1 MKHSDYIEKARLLD
15 IDDIAWLLKDLD
27 QAKREIKQI
36 QHDALADN
44 KQLQAQIE
52 KQRKEIK
59 ALRYRKS

>member
-15 IDDIAWLLKDLD
+15 IDDIVWLLKDLD

-36 QHDALADN
+36 QHDALADK

-52 KQRKEIK
+52 KQRKQIK
-59 ALRYRKS
+59 SLRYRKS